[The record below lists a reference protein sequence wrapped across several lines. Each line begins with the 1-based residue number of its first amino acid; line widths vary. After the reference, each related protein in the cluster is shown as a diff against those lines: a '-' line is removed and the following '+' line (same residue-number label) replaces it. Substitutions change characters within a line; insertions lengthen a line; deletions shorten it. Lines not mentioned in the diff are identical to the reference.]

1 MQCFLILIEICHKI
15 ISGVFLGGV
24 RNENEKRLG
33 MTVTVELFGLP
44 ADSHRV
50 KSSSAHRVR
59 ASSANFFNVAYSDS
73 GFTFKKV
80 LFSKD
85 KIKIEIK
92 IILIFIK
99 ITLDHYA
106 SAGIIEFECI
116 R

>member
-1 MQCFLILIEICHKI
+1 
-15 ISGVFLGGV
+15 VFLGGV

-59 ASSANFFNVAYSDS
+59 AYSANFFNVAYSDS

-80 LFSKD
+80 HFLQ
-85 KIKIEIK
+85 IVLKIEIEV
-92 IILIFIK
+92 IFIF
-99 ITLDHYA
+99 INHRSSCLNLHY
-106 SAGIIEFECI
+106 
-116 R
+116 

>member
-1 MQCFLILIEICHKI
+1 
-15 ISGVFLGGV
+15 
-24 RNENEKRLG
+24 

-85 KIKIEIK
+85 RIKIEIEIII
-92 IILIFIK
+92 IILITHIILILQIHIRI
-99 ITLDHYA
+99 ITNL
-106 SAGIIEFECI
+106 I
-116 R
+116 